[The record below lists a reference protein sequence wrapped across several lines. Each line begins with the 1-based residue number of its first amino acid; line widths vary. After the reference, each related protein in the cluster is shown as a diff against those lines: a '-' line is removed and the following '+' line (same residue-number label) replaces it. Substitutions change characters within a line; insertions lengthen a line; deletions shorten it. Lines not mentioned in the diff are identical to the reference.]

1 MIMTQ
6 EEKEVLRL
14 YNERNGT
21 SLDETNWIERL
32 DWRWIS
38 ANQTLSEPFM
48 ERHAE
53 RLDWEGIF
61 YNQRLS
67 EPFMDRHAKRLDWEH
82 ISYNQTLSEP
92 FMEKHAE
99 RLNWWWVSANQTL
112 SEPFMD
118 RHAER
123 LDWRGISRYQVLSE
137 PFMDRHAER
146 LDWRG
151 ISRYQRLSEPL
162 MDRHAK
168 RLDWFYIS
176 RYQVLSEPLM
186 DRHAE
191 RLDWFYISRHHRLS
205 DAIIEKHA
213 DKLPE
218 NLRENNWLYA
228 DRQEKIRHIRERAP
242 EFSIQ
247 EDEHG
252 PFILAWKATHS
263 GGRSDFD
270 PALHYAVGETHEARC
285 DCRMDEKNSF
295 GLSAWTEEGAR
306 EFIPGGELYRVK
318 IYIDDI
324 GAMVH
329 DGKKIRCRRQTFV
342 ERVK

>member
-1 MIMTQ
+1 MTP

-14 YNERNGT
+14 YNECNGT
-21 SLDETNWIERL
+21 SLDETDWIERL
-32 DWRWIS
+32 DWWWIS
-38 ANQTLSEPFM
+38 AHQKLSEPFM

-53 RLDWEGIF
+53 RLDW
-61 YNQRLS
+61 
-67 EPFMDRHAKRLDWEH
+67 WW
-82 ISYNQTLSEP
+82 ISAHQKLSEP
-92 FMEKHAE
+92 FMERHAE
-99 RLNWWWVSANQTL
+99 RLNWGWISA
-112 SEPFMD
+112 
-118 RHAER
+118 R
-123 LDWRGISRYQVLSE
+123 QVLSE

-146 LDWRG
+146 LDWWS
-151 ISRYQRLSEPL
+151 IS
-162 MDRHAK
+162 H
-168 RLDWFYIS
+168 
-176 RYQVLSEPLM
+176 YQVLSEPFM

-205 DAIIEKHA
+205 EPFIEKHVER
-213 DKLPE
+213 LPE

-228 DRQEKIRHIRERAP
+228 DREAKIRHIREKAP

-247 EDEHG
+247 EDELG
-252 PFILAWKATHS
+252 PFILAWKATRS

-270 PALHYAVGETHEARC
+270 PSIVYAMGETREARC
-285 DCRMDEKNSF
+285 DCRMDENNSF
-295 GLSAWTEEGAR
+295 GLSAWTEEGAKS
-306 EFIPGGELYRVK
+306 FIPGGELYRVK

>member
-1 MIMTQ
+1 MMTT

-14 YNERNGT
+14 YNRRDGT
-21 SLDETNWIERL
+21 SLDETNWINRL
-32 DWRWIS
+32 DWGWIS
-38 ANQTLSEPFM
+38 ANQKLSEPFIEKHANRLDWESISRYQKLSEPFM

-53 RLDWEGIF
+53 RLDWESISR
-61 YNQRLS
+61 YQKLS
-67 EPFMDRHAKRLDWEH
+67 ELFIKRHAERLDWEY
-82 ISYNQTLSEP
+82 ISQCQVLSEP

-99 RLNWWWVSANQTL
+99 RLDWGWISCHQTL
-112 SEPFMD
+112 SEPFIEKY
-118 RHAER
+118 AER
-123 LDWRGISRYQVLSE
+123 LNWWSISQCQVLSE
-137 PFMDRHAER
+137 PFMDRYAER
-146 LDWRG
+146 LDWVW
-151 ISRYQRLSEPL
+151 ISRYQRLS
-162 MDRHAK
+162 
-168 RLDWFYIS
+168 
-176 RYQVLSEPLM
+176 
-186 DRHAE
+186 
-191 RLDWFYISRHHRLS
+191 
-205 DAIIEKHA
+205 DALIEKHVER
-213 DKLPE
+213 LPE

-263 GGRSDFD
+263 GGRSEYDRS
-270 PALHYAVGETHEARC
+270 LHYAVGETHEARC
-285 DCRMDEKNSF
+285 DCRMNENNSF

-342 ERVK
+342 ERV

>member
-1 MIMTQ
+1 M
-6 EEKEVLRL
+6 
-14 YNERNGT
+14 ERHV
-21 SLDETNWIERL
+21 ERL
-32 DWRWIS
+32 DWGKIS
-38 ANQTLSEPFM
+38 CHQTLSESFMERHAKRLNWKSISVHQTLSEPFM

-53 RLDWEGIF
+53 RL
-61 YNQRLS
+61 
-67 EPFMDRHAKRLDWEH
+67 
-82 ISYNQTLSEP
+82 
-92 FMEKHAE
+92 
-99 RLNWWWVSANQTL
+99 NWKW
-112 SEPFMD
+112 
-118 RHAER
+118 
-123 LDWRGISRYQVLSE
+123 
-137 PFMDRHAER
+137 
-146 LDWRG
+146 
-151 ISRYQRLSEPL
+151 ISRYQRLS
-162 MDRHAK
+162 
-168 RLDWFYIS
+168 
-176 RYQVLSEPLM
+176 
-186 DRHAE
+186 
-191 RLDWFYISRHHRLS
+191 
-205 DAIIEKHA
+205 DALIEKHA

-270 PALHYAVGETHEARC
+270 PSLVYAVGETREARC
-285 DCRMDEKNSF
+285 DCRMDENNSF
-295 GLSAWTEEGAR
+295 GLSAWTEEGAKS
-306 EFIPGGELYRVK
+306 FIPGGELYRVK